1 MKRTIAVLMAVCFLM
16 SVTAVAVSAA
26 SGGQWKGN
34 DNGTPAKPGD
44 NNQGDNGNHAK
55 PGDNNNGKVEE
66 KRINDEKRQKEEK
79 RINDEKRQNEEKRIN
94 DEKRQ
99 KEEKRINDEKRQ
111 KEEKRKHEE
120 MKKVKEH
127 RHTKGHWEIIK
138 VKHVVFKHHH
148 KYVRFTF
155 QKVWVPF
162 HYGHR

>member
-79 RINDEKRQNEEKRIN
+79 R
-94 DEKRQ
+94 
-99 KEEKRINDEKRQ
+99 
-111 KEEKRKHEE
+111 KHEE